1 MFPHGNYNEDNQVSH
16 GLFDTMEECKE
27 ERSLSV
33 GVSYSITV
41 DRDTGI
47 EVYPTPITE
56 DDIKDIGGE
65 IEPGNQWKAEHY

>member
-1 MFPHGNYNEDNQVSH
+1 
-16 GLFDTMEECKE
+16 MEECKE